1 MDDCSFF
8 SFRYWLD
15 SEWLCTKAA
24 GTASATSRGREYRAN
39 FPNGGGGIFARRGG
53 STGRRYSIDSRV
65 GQRKSSQIVFKKE
78 KGKEDLCKK
87 EEILILFLRE
97 DEILR

>member
-8 SFRYWLD
+8 GLWYWLD
-15 SEWLCTKAA
+15 SEWLCAKAA
-24 GTASATSRGREYRAN
+24 ETASATSRGREYRAN
-39 FPNGGGGIFARRGG
+39 FPNGGGGIFTRRG
-53 STGRRYSIDSRV
+53 SSIGRRGSIDSRV

-87 EEILILFLRE
+87 EEILIPFFTGR
-97 DEILR
+97 